1 MLICWKT
8 LDSQQAVGVC
18 AELHPIKQITPD
30 NFTELQLYGE
40 EWNLLKVRLTMIE
53 WASEHALIFHCSHTQ
68 VVLPKNTPP
77 PCWLSE
83 HFHHNEKWKMFWFF
97 QVINSLK
104 YLRSRHISH
113 SSKNLLCLYFLT
125 LFIFSSLSSL
135 CFRGNSIC
143 LTAKQFRIFVT
154 SVNISQHCV

>member
-1 MLICWKT
+1 MERSETFWRSDWRWLNERAST
-8 LDSQQAVGVC
+8 LSR
-18 AELHPIKQITPD
+18 
-30 NFTELQLYGE
+30 FT
-40 EWNLLKVRLTMIE
+40 
-53 WASEHALIFHCSHTQ
+53 AATQ

-113 SSKNLLCLYFLT
+113 SSQNLSCLYFLT

-154 SVNISQHCV
+154 SVNISQRCVYDFSNSGAIIDFFSIHTEEVDSLNIIGDFLTT